1 MIRPQYDRKA
11 PWKKNKNEKN
21 KLNINKIQLYEKKA
35 QI

>member
-11 PWKKNKNEKN
+11 AWKITKNEKN
-21 KLNINKIQLYEKKA
+21 KLNINKVQLYEKKA